1 MTRKNQIKELKEQVE
16 SLSKEYGHMY
26 EKALFNGAFLAD
38 EPFIPEYL
46 GFEVSE
52 IRDRDD
58 VLICRVYTKEGFS
71 ISRYIDVEKKDWIIV
86 KPGNPK
92 PTEIVISSMEMGVKI
107 LQACGMDVS
116 VYQYLTRETAASET
130 TIPEP
135 V

>member
-1 MTRKNQIKELKEQVE
+1 MTRRKQISDLKEQIE
-16 SLSKEYGHMY
+16 GLSKDYAHIY
-26 EKALFNGAFLAD
+26 EKAMFNGAFLAD

-52 IRDRDD
+52 VRDRDD
-58 VLICRVYTKEGFS
+58 VLMCRVYTKDGFS
-71 ISRYIDVEKKDWIIV
+71 ISRYIDVEKKEWIIV

-92 PTEIVISSMEMGVKI
+92 PLEIVISSMEMGIKI

-116 VYQYLTRETAASET
+116 VYQYLTRETAGAET

-135 V
+135 A